1 MLVSNQQKYGSFMH
15 EIQASD
21 LPRPHNRIAEI
32 IGIEKTLE
40 LSSLLGGSMV
50 YFPIHAHVTRKLRNL
65 SIQRDF
71 ESGMSQKELAH
82 KYRLSAGW
90 VWVILREFRKQ
101 ENNREMNERS
111 HVKP

>member
-1 MLVSNQQKYGSFMH
+1 MLESNQQDYSSFIH
-15 EIQASD
+15 EVKAND

-71 ESGMSQKELAH
+71 QKGMSRKELAH

-90 VWVILREFRKQ
+90 VWVILRELNKEAQ
-101 ENNREMNERS
+101 GG
-111 HVKP
+111 